1 MDHQSALASLRVLDG
16 DTYNDWESV
25 YDENVVGFYRLV
37 YRKVGNRPDAE
48 DLVAE
53 MFAAALPHIRL
64 PATVGEVRAYLLA
77 TARSVLAD
85 HWRRHYR
92 VPLSE
97 LPVEE
102 VGHVP
107 TAPGA
112 EGSQNARVHRLLQDL
127 PAQFRRVLELR
138 FLRGYSVR
146 ETAAEMGISVSNAK
160 VIQFRAL
167 RRAAALDEDVT

>member
-1 MDHQSALASLRVLDG
+1 MDHQSASAPLRVLDG
-16 DTYNDWESV
+16 HTYTDWQSV

-37 YRKVGNRPDAE
+37 YRKVGNRADAE

-53 MFAAALPHIRL
+53 MFTAALPHIRL

-77 TARSVLAD
+77 TVKTVLAD

-97 LPVEE
+97 LPVDEIA
-102 VGHVP
+102 HVP
-107 TAPGA
+107 TAPA
-112 EGSQNARVHRLLQDL
+112 VDDSQSARVHRLLEDL
-127 PAQFRRVLELR
+127 PAHFRRVLELR

-160 VIQFRAL
+160 VMQFRAL
-167 RRAAALDEDVT
+167 QRAAAIDEDVS